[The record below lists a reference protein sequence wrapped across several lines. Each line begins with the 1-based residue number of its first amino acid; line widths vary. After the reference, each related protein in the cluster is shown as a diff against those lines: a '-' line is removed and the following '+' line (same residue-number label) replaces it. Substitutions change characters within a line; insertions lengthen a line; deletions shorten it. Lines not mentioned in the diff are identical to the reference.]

1 METRQLG
8 KDGPQVSCICF
19 GAWPIGGGMGAVTD
33 QQAIEAVQAAI
44 DVGMTFI
51 DTAES
56 YLTSE
61 ALIGKAIT
69 GHRDQV
75 FLATK
80 VSGRDHSRERIE
92 QALESSFQA
101 LGTDYIDL
109 YQLHSPQPQWPI
121 AETMETLLRLRDQ
134 GKIRYIGIS
143 NYSAEQ
149 TVEAVQH
156 GPIHSSQPRYNM
168 LNRDAEESI
177 LPACQEKGI
186 GVIPHSVLAKGHLS
200 GRYQPGHSFD
210 SEDERSEFASFTLK
224 GMERVI
230 TVTSKL
236 ASWSQDHGRDLIQLA
251 IAWTL
256 AQPSV
261 TSPIVGAKSAEQV
274 RHNALAADWKL
285 SKSELSEIDDIL
297 GGIVVDR

>member
-19 GAWPIGGGMGAVTD
+19 GAWPIGGGMGAVAD

-56 YLTSE
+56 YQTSE
-61 ALIGKAIT
+61 ALIGKAIA
-69 GHRDQV
+69 GHRNEV

-92 QALESSFQA
+92 QALEASFQA
-101 LGTDYIDL
+101 MGTDYIDL

-121 AETMETLLRLRDQ
+121 EETMGILLRLRDQ
-134 GKIRYIGIS
+134 GKVRYIGIS

-149 TVEAVQH
+149 TQEALQH

-168 LNRDAEESI
+168 LDRDAEESI
-177 LPACQEKGI
+177 LPTCLENGI

-210 SEDERSEFASFTLK
+210 SEDERSGFASFTRK
-224 GMERVI
+224 GLERV
-230 TVTSKL
+230 TRVTSKL
-236 ASWSQDHGRDLIQLA
+236 ASWSQDHGRDMIQLA

-285 SKSELSEIDDIL
+285 SESDLAEIDDIL
-297 GGIVVDR
+297 RGIRVD